1 MSSPIA
7 HSLAGLGIG
16 FLSWRK
22 VFKAPLTWKSVLFC
36 VIMANLPDFDVI
48 PGFFAGDINRYHHY
62 YTHTFLFAFAASLAA
77 SALARRNRLKWAY
90 VSFLLVLSHFVID
103 YITIDRSPPIGL
115 PLLWPFSDIRFK
127 WEFAFLPVVARGRTF
142 ISLLNAQNIRTAAIE
157 TAVFLPFAILSYLV
171 YRKKKVIR

>member
-22 VFKAPLTWKSVLFC
+22 VFKAPLTWKSILFC

-48 PGFFAGDINRYHHY
+48 PGIFAGDINLYHHA
-62 YTHTFLFAFAASLAA
+62 YTHTFLFAFAASLAV
-77 SALARRNRLKWAY
+77 SALAPRSRLKWAY
-90 VSFLLVLSHFVID
+90 MSFILVLSHFAID

-115 PLLWPFSDIRFK
+115 PLLWPFSDMRFK
-127 WEFAFLPVVARGRTF
+127 WEFAFLPVVARGS
-142 ISLLNAQNIRTAAIE
+142 SLVSIINAHNIRTAAIE
-157 TAVFLPFAILSYLV
+157 TAVFLPFTILSYFL
-171 YRKKKVIR
+171 YRQKKVIR

>member
-48 PGFFAGDINRYHHY
+48 PGIFAGDINLYHHD
-62 YTHTFLFAFAASLAA
+62 YTHTFLFAFAASLVV
-77 SALARRNRLKWAY
+77 SAFARRNRLKWAY
-90 VSFLLVLSHFVID
+90 MSFLLVLSHFVID

-115 PLLWPFSDIRFK
+115 PLFWPFSDIRFK
-127 WEFAFLPVVARGRTF
+127 WEFAFLPSVARGSSL
-142 ISLLNAQNIRTAAIE
+142 ISLLNAENIRTAAIE
-157 TAVFLPFAILSYLV
+157 TAVFLPFAILSYFV
-171 YRKKKVIR
+171 YRKKKVN

>member
-22 VFKAPLTWKSVLFC
+22 VFKTTLTWKAVLFC
-36 VIMANLPDFDVI
+36 VVVANLPDFDVI
-48 PGFFAGDINRYHHY
+48 PGIFAGDINLYHHD
-62 YTHTFLFAFAASLAA
+62 YTHTFLFAFIVSLVVFAAGAK
-77 SALARRNRLKWAY
+77 NRMKWAY
-90 VSFLLVLSHFVID
+90 MAFLLVLSHFLID

-127 WEFAFLPVVARGRTF
+127 WEFAFLPVVARGSSL
-142 ISLLNAQNIRTAAIE
+142 ISILNPQNIRTAAIE
-157 TAVFLPFAILSYLV
+157 AAVFLPPAILSYFL
-171 YRKKKVIR
+171 YRKKIT